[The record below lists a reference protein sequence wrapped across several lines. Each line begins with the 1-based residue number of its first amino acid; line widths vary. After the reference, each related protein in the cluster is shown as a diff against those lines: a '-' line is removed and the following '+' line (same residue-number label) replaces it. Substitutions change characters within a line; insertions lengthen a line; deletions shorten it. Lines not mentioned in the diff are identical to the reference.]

1 MDLLP
6 VLTASQAGGLALTYS
21 IIQLTVLKQLS
32 DRQQQQALL
41 REQIDSLNNM
51 SMPATATH
59 SVRDEV
65 DYAAA
70 LARRGYA
77 PPEGPTMVDTWKM
90 RWNEEVKSM
99 ARSIHEF
106 SWEDIREAFRK
117 ARGG

>member
-1 MDLLP
+1 MGFI
-6 VLTASQAGGLALTYS
+6 AGFAGGLALSYAV
-21 IIQLTVLKQLS
+21 IQLTVLKSLS
-32 DRQQQQALL
+32 ERQQQQALL
-41 REQIDSLNNM
+41 REQIDALNNM
-51 SMPATATH
+51 SMPAAINY

-77 PPEGPTMVDTWKM
+77 PRGGPTTVDVWKM
-90 RWNEEVKSM
+90 RWNQEVMSL

-106 SWEDIREAFRK
+106 SWEDLRERFRK